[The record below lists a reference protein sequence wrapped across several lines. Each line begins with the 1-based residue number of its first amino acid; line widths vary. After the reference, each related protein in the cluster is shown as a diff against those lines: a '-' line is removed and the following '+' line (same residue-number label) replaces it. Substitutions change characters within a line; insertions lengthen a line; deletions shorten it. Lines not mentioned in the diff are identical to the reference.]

1 VNPPRFPPRLT
12 PWQRA
17 AKRAIDLAL
26 AVPATVLALPLMA
39 VIALLIKLTSPGP
52 ILFRQERLGENM
64 RPFKMLKF
72 RTMIAGAEELQEQVN
87 IVLDNGK
94 RLHKHENDPRVTKI
108 GRLLRRWSLDEL
120 PQLFNVIRGDMSLV
134 GPRPEMPWVVEQYEP
149 WQFERFS
156 VPQGITGWWQINGR
170 AEKPMHL
177 STEDDIYYIRNY
189 SLLLDIKILLKTPIA
204 VIKGTGAY

>member
-1 VNPPRFPPRLT
+1 MNPPRFPPRLT